1 MWLGVLPSTFA
12 LPCGCECIAMTC
24 CLKEDVSVEE
34 SKELLDFDKES
45 GNEKKC
51 HSSWKTSLF
60 WSWEFTDTQFQMLVK
75 NWTRQCLLR
84 SNLNIFFFGRETRFE
99 NIGLVL
105 QEILTVICSLSN
117 QEPILNKT
125 FGIQIDHKNDFIEF
139 KNTLYIRVRELI
151 ERGTCW
157 RRSKIKLKKSLFCIF
172 CAKYQRKIE
181 SFWFE
186 KLLYIITRF
195 QIRILNIRTR

>member
-1 MWLGVLPSTFA
+1 MILASQGISIVKYLRNLEMRKSAIPREKHRCFEVENLLTHNFKCSSKTE
-12 LPCGCECIAMTC
+12 L
-24 CLKEDVSVEE
+24 DSV
-34 SKELLDFDKES
+34 
-45 GNEKKC
+45 
-51 HSSWKTSLF
+51 F
-60 WSWEFTDTQFQMLVK
+60 WDQ
-75 NWTRQCLLR
+75 
-84 SNLNIFFFGRETRFE
+84 NLNIFFGRETRFE

-117 QEPILNKT
+117 QEPILNKI
-125 FGIQIDHKNDFIEF
+125 FGIQIDHKNDLIDF

-151 ERGTCW
+151 KRGTCW
-157 RRSKIKLKKSLFCIF
+157 RKSKIKLKKSLFYIL